1 MNTLFNRNF
10 LKKVSVVFA
19 AVVFSSV
26 VFAQEA
32 VAEEENK
39 EQAAQEDVIV
49 LTVQDAVDYS
59 NKNSLTLK
67 SSEIDL
73 ELAKWKKNVAWN
85 TFLPTAQVRGTMAR
99 ANDIKPSPED
109 ESLHWTAMG
118 DLSLSFNFNVAMIYN
133 MSATIASYESGKL
146 TWEEAVKSNE
156 LNVKKLFYALLL
168 QQESLNLQK
177 ASLEN
182 ARQRMN
188 QAATNYRNG
197 YIPHISYLQT
207 QVAYENQVPTVEK
220 AEAAM
225 RQSLDTFTFIIGM
238 PIGTKVRLEGEI
250 NPEYVDVDVDSLV
263 EKSLENNLSVKS
275 LKQSIKTL
283 KMQSTALGLSTYTP
297 SLALSWNG
305 NPVITNALK
314 NDWGEKDNW
323 KDNGAL
329 SFSLVW
335 NITNMLPWSSNGT
348 TAKEL
353 SANIDKL
360 ETNLEVLRRNTE
372 LEIRT
377 AVDSLNQSKKAIE
390 SSQRNI
396 TLAQKSY
403 DMTWQAYINGTTE
416 YLNLKEAETQLNQ
429 AKLGLANE
437 KYNYMTNRMD
447 LENKVNTTLSG
458 DK

>member
-1 MNTLFNRNF
+1 MVRKYLPTDSDSPVMFKMDPSMIPIMGLAIKGNRTP
-10 LKKVSVVFA
+10 
-19 AVVFSSV
+19 
-26 VFAQEA
+26 
-32 VAEEENK
+32 EELRK
-39 EQAAQEDVIV
+39 LSEDVIQKKLEQIDGV
-49 LTVQDAVDYS
+49 ASAYINGGREKCIRVDIPRERLEAYNLTI
-59 NKNSLTLK
+59 
-67 SSEIDL
+67 SEIAQLLGAQNVQSAGGAITSGDINYTIQAAGKYKSL
-73 ELAKWKKNVAWN
+73 DDVRNTVISWKTTSAEPGSVP
-85 TFLPTAQVRGTMAR
+85 LVRTIKLR
-99 ANDIKPSPED
+99 DIADVYE
-109 ESLHWTAMG
+109 G
-118 DLSLSFNFNVAMIYN
+118 C
-133 MSATIASYESGKL
+133 ATIASYESGKL

-197 YIPHISYLQT
+197 YIPQISYLQT

-377 AVDSLNQSKKAIE
+377 AVDSLNQSKKVCCSASKI
-390 SSQRNI
+390 
-396 TLAQKSY
+396 
-403 DMTWQAYINGTTE
+403 
-416 YLNLKEAETQLNQ
+416 
-429 AKLGLANE
+429 
-437 KYNYMTNRMD
+437 
-447 LENKVNTTLSG
+447 
-458 DK
+458 